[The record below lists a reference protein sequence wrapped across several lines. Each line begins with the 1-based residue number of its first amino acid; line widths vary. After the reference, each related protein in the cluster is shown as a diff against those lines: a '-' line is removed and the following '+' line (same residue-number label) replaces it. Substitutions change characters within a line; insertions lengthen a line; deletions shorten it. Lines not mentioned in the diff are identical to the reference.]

1 MGMSDEFTSELVGV
15 ELVKLKEQIIAVNNL
30 PLAQHSSEFEKIHF
44 QLQQALTNLDG
55 V

>member
-1 MGMSDEFTSELVGV
+1 MIEEMPTTQLNADLAKIKELIAA
-15 ELVKLKEQIIAVNNL
+15 VKNL
-30 PLAQHSSEFEKIHF
+30 TLAEHSYEFEKIHQ

>member
-1 MGMSDEFTSELVGV
+1 MDEGLMAEQVNV
-15 ELVKLKEQIIAVNNL
+15 DLVKLKERIAAVNNL
-30 PLAQHSSEFEKIHF
+30 PLAQHSDEFEKIHI

>member
-1 MGMSDEFTSELVGV
+1 MSDEFTSEIVGV
-15 ELVKLKEQIIAVNNL
+15 ELAKLKEQIIAVNNL
-30 PLAQHSSEFEKIHF
+30 PLAQHSSEFEKIHS

>member
-1 MGMSDEFTSELVGV
+1 MDDGLLAEQVSVD
-15 ELVKLKEQIIAVNNL
+15 LVKPKERIAAVNNL
-30 PLAQHSSEFEKIHF
+30 PLAQQSDEFAKIHM

>member
-1 MGMSDEFTSELVGV
+1 MNQASSSEQLS
-15 ELVKLKEQIIAVNNL
+15 LLLAQIKERIAAVNNL
-30 PLAQHSSEFEKIHF
+30 PLSEHSNEFERIHA

>member
-1 MGMSDEFTSELVGV
+1 MIEEMPTAQLNADLAKIKERIAA
-15 ELVKLKEQIIAVNNL
+15 VKNL
-30 PLAQHSSEFEKIHF
+30 PLAEHSYEFEKIHQ

>member
-1 MGMSDEFTSELVGV
+1 MGMSDEFTSEIVGV
-15 ELVKLKEQIIAVNNL
+15 ELAKLKEQIIAVNNL
-30 PLAQHSSEFEKIHF
+30 PLTQHSSEFEKIHF